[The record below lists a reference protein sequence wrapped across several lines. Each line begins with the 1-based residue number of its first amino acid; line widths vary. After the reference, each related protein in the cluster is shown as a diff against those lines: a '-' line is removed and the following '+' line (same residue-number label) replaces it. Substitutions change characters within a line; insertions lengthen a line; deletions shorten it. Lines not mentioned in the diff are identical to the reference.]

1 MHDFIADDNA
11 RIVPA
16 KDYATMAAKMKEEI
30 RVRWLDIREIA
41 IRLEE
46 LYPDADNVNLRFTDL
61 RQWITGLPEF
71 HDDPNACNEKI
82 LEAIQMAWIDE
93 RD

>member
-1 MHDFIADDNA
+1 M
-11 RIVPA
+11 
-16 KDYATMAAKMKEEI
+16 
-30 RVRWLDIREIA
+30 RWQDIREIA

-61 RQWITGLPEF
+61 RGWVVSLPEF
-71 HDDPNACNEKI
+71 NDHPDGCNEKI